1 MTYDSIG
8 KSASMHLIEF
18 KSAKYFEKDIILP
31 YCHKRGHELLPHCHK
46 NKQLIGMNNDL

>member
-8 KSASMHLIEF
+8 KSASIHLIEY

-31 YCHKRGHELLPHCHK
+31 NFHKRG
-46 NKQLIGMNNDL
+46 